1 MKEARFSDR
10 RNIHVT
16 NPTISSVFN
25 PSDNYPTRFD
35 DQRISGP
42 DSSPKCQRSKVGL
55 GLGHHLHKFD
65 RSNYLLRG
73 RQARRMIQIE
83 NLTKQYRA
91 VRALD
96 NLNMIVEPG
105 AIFGFLGP
113 NGSGKTT
120 TLRILTGLA
129 KPTAGSAQV
138 AGVNVSKD
146 AHNLPSHIGYL
157 PEEPAFY
164 SWMTPQEFLDYI
176 GRLHGLSSSQ
186 RIARIKELLILVDLA
201 EVGKRRIGGFSRG
214 MRQRLGLAAALV
226 HRPEVLLLDEPVS
239 ALDPAGRKDVLELIG
254 QLSGKCTILMSTHIL
269 ADVERVCNMVGIIS
283 RGRIIVQSPREELLN
298 RYVQPVFEL
307 DSADVPAIQ
316 RWGELL
322 KKQPWVTSVHVES
335 QTARIVVNDV
345 AQARA
350 ELLASALAQHIV
362 LRRYEEMRP
371 SLEDVFLKLV
381 ETESVQ

>member
-1 MKEARFSDR
+1 
-10 RNIHVT
+10 
-16 NPTISSVFN
+16 
-25 PSDNYPTRFD
+25 
-35 DQRISGP
+35 
-42 DSSPKCQRSKVGL
+42 
-55 GLGHHLHKFD
+55 
-65 RSNYLLRG
+65 
-73 RQARRMIQIE
+73 MIQIE

-96 NLNMIVEPG
+96 NLNMTVEPG
-105 AIFGFLGP
+105 SIFGFLGP

-146 AHNLPSHIGYL
+146 AYNLPSHIGYL

-164 SWMTPQEFLDYI
+164 SWMTPREYLDYI

-186 RIARIKELLILVDLA
+186 RIDRIKELLTLVDLA

-239 ALDPAGRKDVLELIG
+239 ALDPAGRKDVLELIE

-269 ADVERVCNMVGIIS
+269 ADVERVCNVVGIIS

-316 RWGELL
+316 RWAELL
-322 KKQPWVTSVHVES
+322 KKQSWVTSVHVES

-350 ELLASALAQHIV
+350 ELLASTLAQHIV